1 MARGAA
7 ALRQPVPHS
16 FENWPECSTADAAAA
31 PAGQCDGE
39 AVPTVVEVAVLA
51 VDVVFGGEPPVVAS
65 GAAPEEMSRTN
76 RFLRSRS
83 QGRAGASGSSGTA
96 ACSMTG
102 AAGVA
107 TKPVQGMRGVHTGSG
122 HGAATATNGT
132 AVNRVVHAAV
142 VDATDSTAQ
151 SGVLS
156 FQAASDSSG
165 MPRPAPVTFAAVW
178 GSDGMA
184 AASTRG
190 SSSAAAPVA
199 SYAAAFA
206 KPSMDELKALL
217 QEAVTAILAESSLAM
232 LECEARSAAAQRE
245 KLERD
250 ELLARRA
257 AVLRRQ
263 EALRQRCMRL
273 SSERRAAA
281 SDGASAMRAEH
292 AVAAAGP
299 WQNMQLWG
307 KACAIVVDSRSLVFN
322 LEDVDVSEDKV
333 SRQSSGAWEQGPAA
347 LDYKRR
353 LAEGA
358 PRGCGAIHF
367 EWSSGSTGG
376 GIGVSVVEPEVSK
389 ARRMLP
395 R

>member
-1 MARGAA
+1 MQLHKCAMARGAA

-31 PAGQCDGE
+31 PAGQCDGD

-51 VDVVFGGEPPVVAS
+51 VDVVFGGEPPGFAS

-76 RFLRSRS
+76 RLLRSRS
-83 QGRAGASGSSGTA
+83 QG
-96 ACSMTG
+96 CQ
-102 AAGVA
+102 VPI
-107 TKPVQGMRGVHTGSG
+107 K
-122 HGAATATNGT
+122 
-132 AVNRVVHAAV
+132 
-142 VDATDSTAQ
+142 
-151 SGVLS
+151 
-156 FQAASDSSG
+156 
-165 MPRPAPVTFAAVW
+165 
-178 GSDGMA
+178 
-184 AASTRG
+184 G
-190 SSSAAAPVA
+190 SSSVGAPVA
-199 SYAAAFA
+199 SYAAASA

-232 LECEARSAAAQRE
+232 LEAEARSAAAQRE

-358 PRGCGAIHF
+358 PRGCGAIHV
-367 EWSSGSTGG
+367 EWSGGSTGAG
-376 GIGVSVVEPEVSK
+376 FGVSVVEPEVSK
-389 ARRMLP
+389 ARMTLP